1 MKTIS
6 IITFMMLLTT
16 ALFAQSV
23 DVTCHIE
30 APQGSAI
37 NNLLPKP
44 HYAKATNGVYSGAID
59 DAKVI
64 LVSDAELGTF
74 DYTLAGFPNEG
85 YKLIVTPDS
94 INIVAAS
101 DMGVVRAK
109 QTLAQLAMSGDGV
122 ECCEITDFPAF
133 KVRGFMHDV
142 GRSFISFA
150 ELKNEIDLL
159 SRFKV
164 NVFHWHLT
172 DNQGFRFE
180 SKKYP
185 ALNANSSFS
194 RFAGE
199 YYTQEECKE
208 LEEYARERG
217 VIVIPEIDMPGH
229 SQCFT
234 NAMGFN
240 MSSTQGK
247 AVLKDLLKEL
257 CDAFPH
263 APYIHM
269 GADEA
274 GTTAEFVNEMSGY
287 IKQTLGRK
295 VVVWNK
301 ISGVTINTTNLPYV
315 DMTWMWATAGSK
327 VSGMANVDCRYNYIN
342 HFDVFADVVGIY
354 KSNIYYAQYGSPE
367 VAGALT
373 AVWND
378 RKSPDEISIIS
389 QNNLYA
395 NALATCERAW
405 IGGGK
410 QYIEKG
416 GVTLPNS
423 GEEYEEFAD
432 WERRF
437 LYYKDSW
444 LSKEP
449 IPYVKQTNVRWNIT
463 DSTTFNLQA
472 TGAGI
477 YLRHTWG
484 GTVPALINNP
494 QLGTVAHAITYV
506 YSPKEQTVGTQIEFQ
521 NYGRSENDYAPE
533 RGKWDRKGSQV
544 FVNDTEILPPVW
556 TNTGKAINS
565 EVDLRN
571 ENFPM
576 RDPIAVTLHEGWNKV
591 YLKLPYVNA
600 PNVRLNKWLFTFV
613 FTDLE
618 GRNAIDELVY
628 SPNKLLSEEAEQ
640 AWARITEIENAV
652 KTSVKDAPG
661 YYPTSLAESLNE
673 IIDLAKADL
682 TTINANTEEIVK
694 RVEDAYATFQ
704 NSLIASNI
712 QMPKASTDAE
722 THWYSLQTPLR
733 EGLFLSASSAT
744 SVVSGVNNLDAS
756 CQWKFVERTD
766 GTYDIINGNGGY
778 VGVSAANNT
787 AISLTTTRPSRGW
800 TFSKADA
807 LGYLIVTSGSMQFNQ
822 TTRGAHSAQ
831 LFNWGSGNNTLDA
844 GCKFVICEVED
855 MLVPVDPVYEYIGV
869 EPGKKYT
876 ITNVQQNGNRYMLY
890 SNNGQLALSGK
901 GQELSDLGSE
911 ACFFAEGHEGR
922 VAFKNVQTD
931 EYLVWRGKNQGFN
944 GDCGFVKEYNPTYC
958 DWTVVTSNNLAGGYW
973 FHSMRGNGSTAGS
986 LVVMA
991 NTVSFDAFSDAEGW
1005 TSNYSNVFQFGEV
1018 EDDDPNRVDNAA
1030 NAVSLNAQFYDLEGR
1045 KVKET
1050 ASKGGTVIVNKTKV
1064 KM

>member
-1 MKTIS
+1 MKKILV
-6 IITFMMLLTT
+6 IVFLLCQTG
-16 ALFAQSV
+16 LMFAQTV
-23 DVTCHIE
+23 DIACHID
-30 APQGSAI
+30 APQSSSLR
-37 NNLLPKP
+37 NLLPKP
-44 HYAKATNGVYSGAID
+44 HYAKATEGIYQGSVENT
-59 DAKVI
+59 KVEI
-64 LVSDAELGTF
+64 VSASELGTF
-74 DYTLAGFPNEG
+74 DYELAGFPNEG
-85 YKLIVTPDS
+85 YKLTVVPDG

-101 DMGVVRAK
+101 EMGVIRAK
-109 QTLAQLAMSGDGV
+109 QTLNQLAIGGTGV
-122 ECCEITDFPAF
+122 ECCEIIDFPAF

-142 GRSFISFA
+142 GRSFISFD

-159 SRFKV
+159 ARFKV
-164 NVFHWHLT
+164 NVYHWHLT
-172 DNQGFRFE
+172 DNQGFRFQ

-194 RFAGE
+194 RFAGQ
-199 YYTQEECKE
+199 YYTQEQCKE

-234 NAMGFN
+234 KAMGYD
-240 MSSTQGK
+240 MSSTQGR
-247 AVLKDLLKEL
+247 AVLKELLNEL
-257 CDAFPH
+257 CDAFPQ

-274 GTTAEFVNEMSGY
+274 GTTAEFVNEMSRY

-301 ISGVTINTTNLPYV
+301 ISGVNITTENLPYV

-327 VSGMANVDCRYNYIN
+327 VSGMANVDCRYNYVN

-373 AVWND
+373 ALWND
-378 RKSPDEISIIS
+378 RKSPDETSIIS

-416 GVTLPNS
+416 GVTLPNK

-444 LSKEP
+444 LSNEP

-463 DSTTFNLQA
+463 DSTSFNLQA

-484 GTVPALINNP
+484 GTVPALIANP
-494 QLGTVAHAITYV
+494 QLGTVAHATTYV
-506 YSPKEQTVGTQIEFQ
+506 YSPKEQTVGAQIELQ

-544 FVNDTEILPPVW
+544 FVNDTEIMPPVW

-565 EVDLRN
+565 EVSLGN

-576 RDPIAVTLHEGWNKV
+576 RKPIAITLHEGWNKV

-600 PNVRLNKWLFTFV
+600 PNIRLNKWLFTFV

-618 GRNAIDELVY
+618 GRNAVEGLVY
-628 SPNKLLSEEAEQ
+628 SPNKLLSEDAEQ
-640 AWARITEIENAV
+640 AWASITEIENSI
-652 KTSVKDAPG
+652 KSSVKDAPG
-661 YYPTSLAESLNE
+661 YYPTSLAEKLTE
-673 IIDLAKADL
+673 TIELAKADL
-682 TTINANTEEIVK
+682 ATTNANIDEILK

-704 NSLIASNI
+704 GSLNSSSI
-712 QMPKASTDAE
+712 QMPKASTSTE
-722 THWYSLQTPLR
+722 THWYTMQTPLR
-733 EGLFLSASSAT
+733 EGLYLSAT
-744 SVVSGVNNLDAS
+744 SNTAVVSGISDVNAT
-756 CQWKFVERTD
+756 CQWKFVKRTD

-778 VGVSAANNT
+778 VATTAANNA

-800 TFSKADA
+800 TFAKADA
-807 LGYLIVTSGSMQFNQ
+807 LGYLIVTSGNMQFNQ
-822 TTRGAHSAQ
+822 TTRSAHAAQ
-831 LFNWGSGNNTLDA
+831 LYNWGSGSNTSDA

-855 MLVPVDPVYEYIGV
+855 MIGPHDPVYDYIGV

-876 ITNVQQNGNRYMLY
+876 ITNVQQNGNRHMLY
-890 SNNGQLALSGK
+890 ASNGQLCIGAK
-901 GQELSDLGSE
+901 GQTLTDLGPE
-911 ACFFAEGHEGR
+911 ACFVAEGHEGK

-931 EYLVWRGKNQGFN
+931 EYLVWRGKGQGHN
-944 GDCGFVKEYNPTYC
+944 NDCGFVKDYNPTFC
-958 DWTVVTSNNLAGGYW
+958 NWTIAASKNLTGGYW

-986 LVVMA
+986 LVIMT
-991 NTVSFDAFSDAEGW
+991 NTLTFDAYSDSEGW
-1005 TSNYSNVFQFGEV
+1005 AGNYSNVYQFAEV
-1018 EDDDPNRVDNAA
+1018 AKDDPNNIESATSATSTNTQYYDLQGRKLTNAA
-1030 NAVSLNAQFYDLEGR
+1030 PKSGIIIENNA
-1045 KVKET
+1045 KVR
-1050 ASKGGTVIVNKTKV
+1050 
-1064 KM
+1064 M